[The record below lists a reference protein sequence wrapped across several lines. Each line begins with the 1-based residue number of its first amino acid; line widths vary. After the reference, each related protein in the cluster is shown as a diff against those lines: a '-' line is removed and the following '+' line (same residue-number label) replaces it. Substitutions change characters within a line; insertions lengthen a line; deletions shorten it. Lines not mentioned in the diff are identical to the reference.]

1 MGGGIGVGIGLAQSP
16 NDPEG
21 GTCTE
26 KRFGKEHIEDGF
38 AQKEIAILQH
48 LGYHPY
54 ITKMRDHFVD
64 EAEKKAVV
72 YIEHCDMGSLA
83 AVHAKANMGNRVHEH
98 KVWQWFIQIMEALVY
113 CHRGPDPSNERA
125 AKQWQ
130 KIYHLGVQP
139 GNIFLTKA
147 KVNGEM
153 RIVAKL
159 GNFARARG
167 EQREF
172 TEKARS
178 RANLMADQMQ
188 GFDPPDQRLIG
199 KSTDVWQ
206 LALTMVCICG
216 LQGAPRSRRHPY
228 GAKWDKDRPA
238 GQVYSSELSS
248 VLKGFLNE
256 DVNRRPGTFDSLKKL
271 KQAYDRVKHKLP
283 ADNHRLEI
291 YDPRFNH
298 EPPKESDLPEA
309 EFPRKRN
316 GPPGRGP
323 PGRRPPG
330 REPSRREP
338 PGFGPQGFGPPGRGP
353 PGPGPRR
360 GFPGEDRFGPPRDLF
375 GDEDD
380 GPFSME
386 GFFDN
391 LPDSP
396 FRGPPRGMGGFR

>member
-1 MGGGIGVGIGLAQSP
+1 MSLQTRPKYTWTTIHFMPSMGGGVGVGIGLAQSSG
-16 NDPEG
+16 G

-38 AQKEIAILQH
+38 AQKEIAILRH
-48 LGYHPY
+48 LGQHPY
-54 ITKMRDHFVD
+54 ITKMHDHFVN
-64 EAEKKAVV
+64 ETEKKAVV
-72 YIEHCDMGSLA
+72 YVEHCDMGSLA
-83 AVHAKANMGNRVHEH
+83 AVHAKANMGNRVHER
-98 KVWQWFIQIMEALVY
+98 KIWQWFIQIMEALVY
-113 CHRGPDPSNERA
+113 CHRGPDPSNESA
-125 AKQWQ
+125 ARQWK

-147 KVNGEM
+147 KANGEM

-159 GNFARARG
+159 GNFAHAQG
-167 EQREF
+167 ELREF
-172 TEKARS
+172 KEKAAS
-178 RANLMADQMQ
+178 RANLMADQML
-188 GFDPPDQRLIG
+188 GFDPPDQRLVG

-206 LALTMVCICG
+206 LALTMVCVCG

-291 YDPRFNH
+291 YDPRYNH

-309 EFPRKRN
+309 PRKRN

-323 PGRRPPG
+323 LGRRPPG

-338 PGFGPQGFGPPGRGP
+338 PGFGP
-353 PGPGPRR
+353 RR
-360 GFPGEDRFGPPRDLF
+360 GFPGEDRFGSPRDFF

-380 GPFSME
+380 GPFFMNR
-386 GFFDN
+386 FCDD

-396 FRGPPRGMGGFR
+396 SFRGPPRGMGGFR